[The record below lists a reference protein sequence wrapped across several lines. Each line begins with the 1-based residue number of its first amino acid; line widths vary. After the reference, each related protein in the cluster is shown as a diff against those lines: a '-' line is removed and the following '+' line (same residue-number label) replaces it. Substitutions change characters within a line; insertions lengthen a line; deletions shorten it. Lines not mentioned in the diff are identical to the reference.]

1 MSGMEMIALSAALGA
16 GVGGISAANRGGN
29 PIEGALLGGATGA
42 AGGALGGA
50 ATGALGGAG
59 SAAGGTAAQA
69 FPVAM
74 DAAIPAVALDGTTA
88 SLIGTA
94 ALPETASWAAPFLVP
109 GSPSQDAMM
118 TMAQASNY
126 DAALANVGANVNPM
140 SVSGGFDM
148 KALNPAMNALKGI
161 GGQQQMGQL
170 SVPQMRRSGGQVNIT
185 APIASLLEEQNRV
198 PVRRISLV

>member
-1 MSGMEMIALSAALGA
+1 MSGMEAIAIPAILGA
-16 GVGGISAANRGGN
+16 GVGGISAANRNQN
-29 PIEGALLGGATGA
+29 PLFGALLGGATGA
-42 AGGALGGA
+42 AGGALTGA
-50 ATGALGGAG
+50 ASGALG
-59 SAAGGTAAQA
+59 SAAGGSAAQA

-94 ALPETASWAAPFLVP
+94 ALPETASWAAPFLVS
-109 GSPSQDAMM
+109 GSPSPNAMM
-118 TMAQASNY
+118 TMAQAGNY
-126 DAALANVGANVNPM
+126 DAALANVGANVNHM

-148 KALNPAMNALKGI
+148 KALNPSMNALKGI

-170 SVPQMRRSGGQVNIT
+170 SMPKMHRSGGQVNVT